1 MSKKRTVNCVW
12 AENIQAA
19 TVNIVDEG
27 GAEGETSPLTTCPSA
42 WRFATSEL
50 LGIEDAE
57 LLNRLC
63 GDPAYFSHLQRTVAE
78 ALYQRRVGVPSQ
90 DTRVLKIQTENET
103 YQNMGNCLIRTREAS
118 EGGLDIMFTMN

>member
-1 MSKKRTVNCVW
+1 MW

-19 TVNIVDEG
+19 TVNIVDESD
-27 GAEGETSPLTTCPSA
+27 AEWETSQLATCPSA

-50 LGIEDAE
+50 LGIEDTN
-57 LLNRLC
+57 LLNKLC
-63 GDPAYFSHLQRTVAE
+63 DDPAYFSHLQRTIAE

-103 YQNMGNCLIRTREAS
+103 YQNMGNCLIRTKEVS